1 MLSLR
6 LSCKLIVSKKKM
18 HLKSEIYSFK
28 QNKITYN
35 RRMTKGKSCEMKRKN
50 ENRALYKKM
59 K

>member
-1 MLSLR
+1 
-6 LSCKLIVSKKKM
+6 M